1 MIMTSTTVEKKML
14 MTRIT
19 EKKMAV
25 ASTTVEEKMPVA
37 RITVKNLLMGVLIW
51 GLADCPKL

>member
-14 MTRIT
+14 MARIT

-37 RITVKNLLMGVLIW
+37 RITVKNLLMG
-51 GLADCPKL
+51 G